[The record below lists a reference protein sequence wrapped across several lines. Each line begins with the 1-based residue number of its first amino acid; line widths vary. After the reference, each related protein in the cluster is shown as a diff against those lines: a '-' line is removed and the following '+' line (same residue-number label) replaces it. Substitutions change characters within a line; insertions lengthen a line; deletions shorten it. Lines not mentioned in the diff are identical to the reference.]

1 MWIENLY
8 CAAKSHWVSWW
19 KLSEYFS
26 SLLWWPAIEGTIILN
41 MTHGEE
47 TGPETHQDSAV
58 LTYLEGLLMHRVAG
72 AQSATATQQ
81 SEAEKG
87 NEEQRNNGTPELP
100 LPKHSTRHEQDKTT
114 PQGGSTHHVKKA
126 RLLRSEV
133 WTEHE
138 SQVRQMSMSSP
149 EINGRKQ
156 EQCGGLNGSVQCK
169 GESTLLASLLQ
180 NFSTRLQNVALSQQ
194 IEQNLTPQKAPCSDS
209 KPNKDDKIPEHGHG
223 SDGSG
228 LCLAGNSTVQNKTGS
243 QMYHHRQPR
252 QERLSKSPGVL
263 QHSARSSSS
272 ESLHCTE
279 RLKAV
284 ASLVNI
290 RSSPAPSPK
299 PSVACSQLALL
310 LSSEAH
316 LQQYSREHALKA
328 QLAGRTASDRL
339 AAIATQQT
347 QEKKQPTLSQT
358 NQDGLSSIQ
367 AKNGMPSQMP
377 TSSIGI
383 QSLRTG
389 QSKSLSSVRR
399 AHPFRERRP
408 FERHSRPSQNCSS
421 LLLQLL
427 NSHNT
432 PQRLISQDHLKE
444 DINIFSS
451 RGSPMFSDSE
461 HSNSNS
467 LPKDSSDAESTRS
480 SCSPIDLSL
489 KSKVNA
495 STPLSSSPSPAPDKV
510 CPQSLKTRW
519 TSESPSSKFSTE
531 PKELHTCSEI
541 KPHHKVTLLELLLD
555 QKHIE
560 KTNKVPDNPDL
571 QLKIVPTAS
580 SASTSN
586 HTLFYPGQCKDT
598 REPNPNCRIN
608 TRSPKSLPTFSQGRD
623 CNIRASPY
631 SVYNSSHTQS
641 VPLDLCKNKPLA
653 SSSSVKEGAF
663 SASKLLQNLAQ
674 CGKQNAA
681 SPPTQKPPL
690 PPVKRQT
697 EEFKTSKSSTLLEKL
712 AVPVQKNNTPHVKSV
727 NSLVAESTQHNS
739 EIEHLLERR
748 TVLQLL
754 LGNKSQRERVG
765 NKRKGEYANQGH
777 HSKSHVTSNR
787 PSTDLHLAVKTEPED
802 DEMCNDK
809 KVSNHWQNKLAE
821 SQRQSPHALN
831 QGSIKQ
837 EPLSPVAVSRDGLLC
852 HLLHQKP
859 RNLKPNFLEHSNQG
873 CIKEEPMEHHQGPTI
888 PKKRKFSVEP
898 EDHVNATQQRTC
910 NRSGSQK
917 DDSDCS
923 TSGVPESRES
933 NDPSSPSQADS
944 PPAKSPPCQ
953 SPRNEN
959 GGFNVLKQLL
969 LSDNCLKELSQSRG
983 QFSSLERPVQNGT
996 TVKEPRNN
1004 GELRRFPQTLN
1015 QGKPHSATTEINRAK
1030 SVSDVQQDSSRSR
1043 PEIIS
1048 QRDLKASSGFVNGD
1062 KTQDCH
1068 PDSPRLTKANPILY
1082 YMLQRSNA
1090 HLVRDTVELEAA
1102 KSGPCRVQTKQK
1114 DKSET
1119 SDLTVHSQQS
1129 PHHHNGTHS
1138 CDSPRINGLLK
1149 KS

>member
-1 MWIENLY
+1 M
-8 CAAKSHWVSWW
+8 KSHWISWW
-19 KLSEYFS
+19 KLTGHFS
-26 SLLWWPAIEGTIILN
+26 SLLWWPAIEETILLN

-47 TGPETHQDSAV
+47 SGPETHQDSAV
-58 LTYLEGLLMHRVAG
+58 LTYLEGLLMHQVAG

-81 SEAEKG
+81 SEAENG
-87 NEEQRNNGTPELP
+87 NEGQRNKETPELA
-100 LPKHSTRHEQDKTT
+100 LPKQSTQQEQDKTT

-138 SQVRQMSMSSP
+138 SQVRQTSMPSP
-149 EINGRKQ
+149 ELNGRKQ
-156 EQCGGLNGSVQCK
+156 EHCGGLNGSLQCK

-194 IEQNLTPQKAPCSDS
+194 IVQNPTQQKAYSS
-209 KPNKDDKIPEHGHG
+209 GSNPNKEDKLPEHGHG
-223 SDGSG
+223 SDPR
-228 LCLAGNSTVQNKTGS
+228 LAGKSTVQSNS
-243 QMYHHRQPR
+243 SNQLYNHRQPS
-252 QERLSKSPGVL
+252 QERASKSPGAL

-328 QLAGRTASDRL
+328 QLAGRSASERL
-339 AAIATQQT
+339 AAIATHQS
-347 QEKKQPTLSQT
+347 QEKKQPTTSQ
-358 NQDGLSSIQ
+358 SSHDRHSSLQ
-367 AKNGMPSQMP
+367 TKNGMTSQMP
-377 TSSIGI
+377 TSSSRQS

-389 QSKSLSSVRR
+389 QSRSLGSVRR
-399 AHPFRERRP
+399 THPFRERRP
-408 FERHSRPSQNCSS
+408 FERHGRPSQNCSS

-432 PQRLISQDHLKE
+432 SQRHISQEHLKE
-444 DINIFSS
+444 EVNTISN
-451 RGSPMFSDSE
+451 RVSPMFSDSE

-489 KSKVNA
+489 KNKVNIT
-495 STPLSSSPSPAPDKV
+495 TPLSSSSSPAPDKV
-510 CPQSLKTRW
+510 TESMKTRW
-519 TSESPSSKFSTE
+519 TSESLTSKFPTE

-555 QKHIE
+555 QKHME
-560 KTNKVPDNPDL
+560 KKNKVQDNPDL
-571 QLKIVPTAS
+571 QPKIVPKVS

-586 HTLFYPGQCKDT
+586 HTLFFSGQCKDT
-598 REPNPNCRIN
+598 REPSPNCRIN
-608 TRSPKSLPTFSQGRD
+608 TRSPKLQPTFSQGRD
-623 CNIRASPY
+623 CNVRASPY
-631 SVYNSSHTQS
+631 NVYNSPHTQS

-653 SSSSVKEGAF
+653 SGPSVKEGAF

-681 SPPTQKPPL
+681 SSPTHKAPL

-697 EEFKTSKSSTLLEKL
+697 EEFRTSKSSTLLEKL
-712 AVPVQKNNTPHVKSV
+712 AVPVQKNNTPHLKSV

-739 EIEHLLERR
+739 EIENLLERR

-754 LGNKSQRERVG
+754 LGNKSQKEKNG
-765 NKRKGEYANQGH
+765 NKWKGETGKQEN
-777 HSKSHVTSNR
+777 HSKSLNALNK
-787 PSTDLHLAVKTEPED
+787 PSVHLAVKTEPVE
-802 DEMCNDK
+802 DEMCKDK
-809 KVSNHWQNKLAE
+809 KIANQWQNKLAE
-821 SQRQSPHALN
+821 SQRPHTPN
-831 QGSIKQ
+831 QGNIKQ
-837 EPLSPVAVSRDGLLC
+837 EPLSPVAVPRDGLLC
-852 HLLHQKP
+852 HLFHHKSKNIQA
-859 RNLKPNFLEHSNQG
+859 NFLEPSNQG
-873 CIKEEPMEHHQGPTI
+873 CIKEEPVEHHQGPTI

-898 EDHVNATQQRTC
+898 EDHAKAAKQRMC
-910 NRSGSQK
+910 QNSGSHK
-917 DDSDCS
+917 DEIDCS
-923 TSGVPESRES
+923 TSGIPEYQES
-933 NDPSSPSQADS
+933 NDPSSPPHADS
-944 PPAKSPPCQ
+944 PPAKFPPCE

-983 QFSSLERPVQNGT
+983 PFSRLERPVQNGST
-996 TVKEPRNN
+996 IKEPCNN
-1004 GELRRFPQTLN
+1004 GELQSFHQTLN
-1015 QGKPHSATTEINRAK
+1015 QGKPPSAGINK
-1030 SVSDVQQDSSRSR
+1030 VGSLCDVPQNSSDLKRDLV
-1043 PEIIS
+1043 S
-1048 QRDLKASSGFVNGD
+1048 QRDLKASTGFVNGD
-1062 KTQDCH
+1062 KTQDCRL
-1068 PDSPRLTKANPILY
+1068 DSPRLTKANPILY

-1090 HLVRDTVELEAA
+1090 HFVRERMELEA
-1102 KSGPCRVQTKQK
+1102 KSGPCREQTKEK
-1114 DKSET
+1114 DESEPF
-1119 SDLTVHSQQS
+1119 DLKIHLQQN

-1138 CDSPRINGLLK
+1138 CDSPRINGSLK

>member
-1 MWIENLY
+1 
-8 CAAKSHWVSWW
+8 
-19 KLSEYFS
+19 
-26 SLLWWPAIEGTIILN
+26 

-87 NEEQRNNGTPELP
+87 NEEHKNQETPGLT
-100 LPKHSTRHEQDKTT
+100 LPKHSAQQEQDKTT

-138 SQVRQMSMSSP
+138 SQVRQMSMPSP
-149 EINGRKQ
+149 ELNGRKQ
-156 EQCGGLNGSVQCK
+156 EHCGGLNGSLQCK

-194 IEQNLTPQKAPCSDS
+194 IVQNLTPQKASS
-209 KPNKDDKIPEHGHG
+209 SGSNPNKEDKILERGHG
-223 SDGSG
+223 TDGSG
-228 LCLAGNSTVQNKTGS
+228 LRLAGNSTVQNNTSS
-243 QMYHHRQPR
+243 QMYHHRQPS
-252 QERLSKSPGVL
+252 QERLAKSPGAL
-263 QHSARSSSS
+263 QRSARSSSS

-328 QLAGRTASDRL
+328 QLAGRSASERL

-347 QEKKQPTLSQT
+347 QEKKQS
-358 NQDGLSSIQ
+358 NHDGLSSLQ
-367 AKNGMPSQMP
+367 TKNGIHSQMP
-377 TSSIGI
+377 TSSSS

-389 QSKSLSSVRR
+389 QSRPVGSVRR
-399 AHPFRERRP
+399 THPFRERRP
-408 FERHSRPSQNCSS
+408 FERHGRPSQNCSS

-432 PQRLISQDHLKE
+432 PQRVISQDHLKE
-444 DINIFSS
+444 EVNIFSS

-489 KSKVNA
+489 KNKVNI
-495 STPLSSSPSPAPDKV
+495 STPLSSSSSPALDKV
-510 CPQSLKTRW
+510 TESLKTRW
-519 TSESPSSKFSTE
+519 TSESPTSKFPTD

-560 KTNKVPDNPDL
+560 KTNKAPDNPDL
-571 QLKIVPTAS
+571 QPKILPKVS
-580 SASTSN
+580 SPSTSN
-586 HTLFYPGQCKDT
+586 HTLFYPGQSKDT
-598 REPNPNCRIN
+598 REPSPKCRVN
-608 TRSPKSLPTFSQGRD
+608 TRSPKLLPTFSKGRD

-631 SVYNSSHTQS
+631 NVYNSPHTQS

-653 SSSSVKEGAF
+653 SGPSVKEGAF
-663 SASKLLQNLAQ
+663 SASKLLHNLAQ

-681 SPPTQKPPL
+681 SSPTPKASL

-697 EEFKTSKSSTLLEKL
+697 EEFRTSKSSTLLEKL
-712 AVPVQKNNTPHVKSV
+712 AVPVQKNNTPHAKSV
-727 NSLVAESTQHNS
+727 NSLVAESAQHNS
-739 EIEHLLERR
+739 EIENLLERR

-754 LGNKSQRERVG
+754 LGNKSQKERVG
-765 NKRKGEYANQGH
+765 NKRKGESGKQEN
-777 HSKSHVTSNR
+777 HSKSHNTLNR
-787 PSTDLHLAVKTEPED
+787 SSTDLAVKTEPVA
-802 DEMCNDK
+802 DEMCNDE
-809 KVSNHWQNKLAE
+809 KVSNQWQNKLAE
-821 SQRQSPHALN
+821 SHRQSPHTLN

-837 EPLSPVAVSRDGLLC
+837 EPLSPVAVPRDGLLS

-873 CIKEEPMEHHQGPTI
+873 CIKEEPVEHHQGPTI

-898 EDHVNATQQRTC
+898 QDHVKATQQRMC
-910 NRSGSQK
+910 NTSGSQK
-917 DDSDCS
+917 NDSDCS
-923 TSGVPESRES
+923 TSGIRES
-933 NDPSSPSQADS
+933 QESSDPSSPPQADS
-944 PPAKSPPCQ
+944 PPAKFPPCE
-953 SPRNEN
+953 SPRNAN

-983 QFSSLERPVQNGT
+983 TCSSLERPVQNGSAI
-996 TVKEPRNN
+996 KEPRNN
-1004 GELRRFPQTLN
+1004 GELKSFHQTLN
-1015 QGKPHSATTEINRAK
+1015 QGKPPSATAGKNRVE
-1030 SVSDVQQDSSRSR
+1030 SLSDVQQDSSRSKR
-1043 PEIIS
+1043 DIVS
-1048 QRDLKASSGFVNGD
+1048 QRDLKASTGFVNGD
-1062 KTQDCH
+1062 KPQDCH
-1068 PDSPRLTKANPILY
+1068 LDSPRLTKANPILY

-1090 HLVRDTVELEAA
+1090 HLVRDRVELEA
-1102 KSGPCRVQTKQK
+1102 KSGPCRVQTKEK
-1114 DKSET
+1114 DESEAF
-1119 SDLTVHSQQS
+1119 DLKVHLQQN

-1138 CDSPRINGLLK
+1138 CDSPRINGSLK

>member
-1 MWIENLY
+1 
-8 CAAKSHWVSWW
+8 
-19 KLSEYFS
+19 
-26 SLLWWPAIEGTIILN
+26 

-81 SEAEKG
+81 SEADKG
-87 NEEQRNNGTPELP
+87 NEEQRNKETPELT
-100 LPKHSTRHEQDKTT
+100 LPKHSTQQKQDKTT

-138 SQVRQMSMSSP
+138 SQVRQMSMPSP
-149 EINGRKQ
+149 ELNGRKQ
-156 EQCGGLNGSVQCK
+156 EHCGGLNGSLQCK

-194 IEQNLTPQKAPCSDS
+194 IVQNLTPQQAPSS
-209 KPNKDDKIPEHGHG
+209 GSNPNKEDKIPEHGHG
-223 SDGSG
+223 SDGTG
-228 LCLAGNSTVQNKTGS
+228 LRLAGNSTVQNNTS
-243 QMYHHRQPR
+243 CQMYHHRQPS
-252 QERLSKSPGVL
+252 QERGSKSPGAL

-316 LQQYSREHALKA
+316 LQQYSREHALKT
-328 QLAGRTASDRL
+328 QMAGRSASERL
-339 AAIATQQT
+339 AAIATQQS
-347 QEKKQPTLSQT
+347 QEKKQPKISQS
-358 NQDGLSSIQ
+358 NHDGLSSLQ
-367 AKNGMPSQMP
+367 TKNEIPSQMP
-377 TSSIGI
+377 TSSSR
-383 QSLRTG
+383 QSQSARTG
-389 QSKSLSSVRR
+389 QSRSVASVRR
-399 AHPFRERRP
+399 THPFRERRP
-408 FERHSRPSQNCSS
+408 FERHGRPSQNCSS

-427 NSHNT
+427 NSHNP
-432 PQRLISQDHLKE
+432 PQRLISQDYLR
-444 DINIFSS
+444 DPS

-489 KSKVNA
+489 KNKVNF
-495 STPLSSSPSPAPDKV
+495 STPLSSSSSPAPDKV
-510 CPQSLKTRW
+510 TESLKTRW
-519 TSESPSSKFSTE
+519 TSESPTSKFPTE

-560 KTNKVPDNPDL
+560 KKNKVADNPES
-571 QLKIVPTAS
+571 QPKIEPKVS

-586 HTLFYPGQCKDT
+586 HTLFYPGQCKDR
-598 REPNPNCRIN
+598 REPSPNCRIN
-608 TRSPKSLPTFSQGRD
+608 SRSPKLLPTFSQGRD

-631 SVYNSSHTQS
+631 NVYNSPHTQS

-653 SSSSVKEGAF
+653 SSPSVKEGAF

-681 SPPTQKPPL
+681 SSPTQKAPL
-690 PPVKRQT
+690 PPVKRQA
-697 EEFKTSKSSTLLEKL
+697 EEFRTSKSSTLFEKL
-712 AVPVQKNNTPHVKSV
+712 AVPVQKNNTPHVKTV

-739 EIEHLLERR
+739 EIENLLERR

-754 LGNKSQRERVG
+754 LGNKSQKERAG
-765 NKRKGEYANQGH
+765 NKRKGESGKPENN
-777 HSKSHVTSNR
+777 SKSHSALSK
-787 PSTDLHLAVKTEPED
+787 PSTDLAVKTEPVED
-802 DEMCNDK
+802 ETCKDE
-809 KVSNHWQNKLAE
+809 KVSNQWQNKLAE
-821 SQRQSPHALN
+821 SHRQSPHTHN
-831 QGSIKQ
+831 QGIIKQ
-837 EPLSPVAVSRDGLLC
+837 EPLSPVTVPRDGLLC

-859 RNLKPNFLEHSNQG
+859 RNLKPDFLEHSNQA
-873 CIKEEPMEHHQGPTI
+873 CIKEEPVEHHQGPTI
-888 PKKRKFSVEP
+888 PKKRKFSVAP
-898 EDHVNATQQRTC
+898 EDHAKATQQRMRK
-910 NRSGSQK
+910 NSVSQK

-923 TSGVPESRES
+923 TYGIQDSQES
-933 NDPSSPSQADS
+933 NDPSSPPQADS
-944 PPAKSPPCQ
+944 PPAKFPPCE

-983 QFSSLERPVQNGT
+983 PFSSLERPVQNGST
-996 TVKEPRNN
+996 IKEACNN
-1004 GELRRFPQTLN
+1004 GELQSFHQTLN
-1015 QGKPHSATTEINRAK
+1015 QGKSPSATPGVKRVE
-1030 SVSDVQQDSSRSR
+1030 SLSDVQRDSPKSKRDVVA
-1043 PEIIS
+1043 
-1048 QRDLKASSGFVNGD
+1048 QRDSKASTGFVNGD
-1062 KTQDCH
+1062 KT
-1068 PDSPRLTKANPILY
+1068 PDYHLGSPRLTKANPILY

-1090 HLVRDTVELEAA
+1090 HLVRDRVELEA
-1102 KSGPCRVQTKQK
+1102 KSGPCRVQTKEK
-1114 DKSET
+1114 DESEAF
-1119 SDLTVHSQQS
+1119 DLKVHLQQN

-1138 CDSPRINGLLK
+1138 CDSPRINGSLK

>member
-1 MWIENLY
+1 
-8 CAAKSHWVSWW
+8 
-19 KLSEYFS
+19 
-26 SLLWWPAIEGTIILN
+26 

-47 TGPETHQDSAV
+47 TGPEKHQDSAV

-72 AQSATATQQ
+72 AQSATATQE

-87 NEEQRNNGTPELP
+87 NEEQRNNGTPVLA
-100 LPKHSTRHEQDKTT
+100 LPKHSTQQEQDKTT

-138 SQVRQMSMSSP
+138 SQVRQMSVPSP
-149 EINGRKQ
+149 ELNGRKQ
-156 EQCGGLNGSVQCK
+156 EHCGGLNGSLQCK

-180 NFSTRLQNVALSQQ
+180 NFSTRLQTVALSQQ
-194 IEQNLTPQKAPCSDS
+194 IEQNLTSEKAASSDS
-209 KPNKDDKIPEHGHG
+209 KLNEEDMIPEHSHG

-228 LCLAGNSTVQNKTGS
+228 LRLAGNSTVPNNTSS
-243 QMYHHRQPR
+243 QMYHHRQPS
-252 QERLSKSPGVL
+252 QKSLSKAPGAL
-263 QHSARSSSS
+263 QNSARSSSS

-328 QLAGRTASDRL
+328 QLAGRSASERL
-339 AAIATQQT
+339 AAIATQQSR
-347 QEKKQPTLSQT
+347 EKKEPTLSKS
-358 NQDGLSSIQ
+358 NHERLSSLQ
-367 AKNGMPSQMP
+367 TKNGIPSQMP
-377 TSSIGI
+377 TSSNR
-383 QSLRTG
+383 QSQILRTG
-389 QSKSLSSVRR
+389 QSRSVGSVRR
-399 AHPFRERRP
+399 THPFRERRP
-408 FERHSRPSQNCSS
+408 FERQGRPSQNCSS

-467 LPKDSSDAESTRS
+467 LQKDSSDAESTRS

-489 KSKVNA
+489 KNKVNI
-495 STPLSSSPSPAPDKV
+495 STPLSSSCSPAPDKV
-510 CPQSLKTRW
+510 AESPKTRW
-519 TSESPSSKFSTE
+519 TSESPTSKFHTE

-555 QKHIE
+555 QKHTE
-560 KTNKVPDNPDL
+560 KTNNAPDNPDL
-571 QLKIVPTAS
+571 QPKIVPKVS
-580 SASTSN
+580 GASTSN

-598 REPNPNCRIN
+598 REPSPNCRIN
-608 TRSPKSLPTFSQGRD
+608 TRSPKLLPTFSQSRD
-623 CNIRASPY
+623 CNIHASTY
-631 SVYNSSHTQS
+631 NVYNSPHTQS

-653 SSSSVKEGAF
+653 SGPSVKEGAF

-681 SPPTQKPPL
+681 SSPTQKAPL

-697 EEFKTSKSSTLLEKL
+697 EEFRTSKSSTLLEKL
-712 AVPVQKNNTPHVKSV
+712 AVPVQKNNTTHVKSV
-727 NSLVAESTQHNS
+727 NSLVAEPTQHNS
-739 EIEHLLERR
+739 EIENLLERR

-754 LGNKSQRERVG
+754 LGNKSQKERVG
-765 NKRKGEYANQGH
+765 NKRKGESGKQEN
-777 HSKSHVTSNR
+777 HSKSHNTLNR
-787 PSTDLHLAVKTEPED
+787 PSTEPHLAVKTEPVED
-802 DEMCNDK
+802 ETCNDE
-809 KVSNHWQNKLAE
+809 KVLDHWQNKLAE
-821 SQRQSPHALN
+821 PHRQSPHTLI

-837 EPLSPVAVSRDGLLC
+837 EPLSPVAVPRDGLLC

-859 RNLKPNFLEHSNQG
+859 KTLKPIFLKHSNQG
-873 CIKEEPMEHHQGPTI
+873 CIKEEPVEHYQGPTI

-898 EDHVNATQQRTC
+898 EDHVKVTQQRRC

-917 DDSDCS
+917 DCA
-923 TSGVPESRES
+923 TSGILGSQES
-933 NDPSSPSQADS
+933 NDPSSLPQADS
-944 PPAKSPPCQ
+944 PPAKLPPCE
-953 SPRNEN
+953 SPHNEN

-983 QFSSLERPVQNGT
+983 QFSSLVPVQNGST
-996 TVKEPRNN
+996 IKEPRNSS
-1004 GELRRFPQTLN
+1004 ELQSFHQTLN
-1015 QGKPHSATTEINRAK
+1015 QGKPPAATAGINRAV
-1030 SVSDVQQDSSRSR
+1030 SLSDVQQDLSRSR
-1043 PEIIS
+1043 HEIVS
-1048 QRDLKASSGFVNGD
+1048 QRDLKASTGFVNGD
-1062 KTQDCH
+1062 KAPDCH
-1068 PDSPRLTKANPILY
+1068 LDSPRLTKANPILY

-1090 HLVRDTVELEAA
+1090 HLVRDKAEPEA
-1102 KSGPCRVQTKQK
+1102 KSGPCRVQTKEK
-1114 DKSET
+1114 DESEAF
-1119 SDLTVHSQQS
+1119 DLKVHLQQN
-1129 PHHHNGTHS
+1129 PHHHNGTQS
-1138 CDSPRINGLLK
+1138 CDSTRINGSLK

>member
-1 MWIENLY
+1 
-8 CAAKSHWVSWW
+8 
-19 KLSEYFS
+19 
-26 SLLWWPAIEGTIILN
+26 

-87 NEEQRNNGTPELP
+87 NEEQKNKETPGLT
-100 LPKHSTRHEQDKTT
+100 LPKHNAQQEQDKTT

-138 SQVRQMSMSSP
+138 SQVRQMSMPSP
-149 EINGRKQ
+149 ELNGRKQ
-156 EQCGGLNGSVQCK
+156 EHCGGLNGSLQCK

-194 IEQNLTPQKAPCSDS
+194 IVQNLTPQKASS
-209 KPNKDDKIPEHGHG
+209 SGSNPNKEDKILEHGHG
-223 SDGSG
+223 SDESG
-228 LCLAGNSTVQNKTGS
+228 LRLAGNGTVQNNTSS
-243 QMYHHRQPR
+243 QMYHHRQPS
-252 QERLSKSPGVL
+252 QERLSKSPGAL
-263 QHSARSSSS
+263 QRSARSSSS

-328 QLAGRTASDRL
+328 QLAGRSASERL

-347 QEKKQPTLSQT
+347 QEKKQPTISQS
-358 NQDGLSSIQ
+358 NHDGLSSLQ
-367 AKNGMPSQMP
+367 TKNGIHSQMP
-377 TSSIGI
+377 TSSSRQS

-389 QSKSLSSVRR
+389 QSRPVGSVRR
-399 AHPFRERRP
+399 THPFRERRP
-408 FERHSRPSQNCSS
+408 FERHGRPSQNCSS

-432 PQRLISQDHLKE
+432 PQRVISQEHLKE
-444 DINIFSS
+444 DVNIFSS

-489 KSKVNA
+489 KNKVNI
-495 STPLSSSPSPAPDKV
+495 STPLSSSSSPALDKV
-510 CPQSLKTRW
+510 TESLKTRW
-519 TSESPSSKFSTE
+519 TSESPTLKFPTE

-560 KTNKVPDNPDL
+560 KTNKAPDNPDV
-571 QLKIVPTAS
+571 QPKIIPKVT

-598 REPNPNCRIN
+598 REPSPKCRMN
-608 TRSPKSLPTFSQGRD
+608 TRSPKLLPTFAQGRD

-631 SVYNSSHTQS
+631 NVYNSPHTQS

-653 SSSSVKEGAF
+653 SGPSVKEGAF

-681 SPPTQKPPL
+681 SSPTPKASL

-697 EEFKTSKSSTLLEKL
+697 EEFRTSKSSTLLEKL
-712 AVPVQKNNTPHVKSV
+712 AVPVQKNNTPHAKSV
-727 NSLVAESTQHNS
+727 NSLVAESAQHNS
-739 EIEHLLERR
+739 EIENLLERR

-754 LGNKSQRERVG
+754 LGNKSQKERVG
-765 NKRKGEYANQGH
+765 NKRKGESGKQEN
-777 HSKSHVTSNR
+777 HSKSHNTLNR
-787 PSTDLHLAVKTEPED
+787 SSTDLAVKTEPVA
-802 DEMCNDK
+802 DEMCNDE
-809 KVSNHWQNKLAE
+809 KVSHQWQNKLAE
-821 SQRQSPHALN
+821 SHRQSPHTLN

-837 EPLSPVAVSRDGLLC
+837 EPLSPVAVPRDGLLS

-873 CIKEEPMEHHQGPTI
+873 YIKEEPVEHHQGPTI

-898 EDHVNATQQRTC
+898 QDHVKVTQQRMC
-910 NRSGSQK
+910 NSSGSQK
-917 DDSDCS
+917 NDSDCS
-923 TSGVPESRES
+923 TSGIPESQES
-933 NDPSSPSQADS
+933 SDPSSPPQADS
-944 PPAKSPPCQ
+944 PPAKFPPCE

-983 QFSSLERPVQNGT
+983 TCSSLERPVQNGSAI
-996 TVKEPRNN
+996 KEPRNN
-1004 GELRRFPQTLN
+1004 GELKSFHQTLN
-1015 QGKPHSATTEINRAK
+1015 KGKPPSATAGKNRVESPA
-1030 SVSDVQQDSSRSR
+1030 VQQDSSRSKR
-1043 PEIIS
+1043 DIAS
-1048 QRDLKASSGFVNGD
+1048 QKDLKVSTGFVNGD

-1068 PDSPRLTKANPILY
+1068 LDSPRLTKANPILY

-1090 HLVRDTVELEAA
+1090 HLVRDRVELEA
-1102 KSGPCRVQTKQK
+1102 KSGPCRVQTKEK
-1114 DKSET
+1114 DESEAF
-1119 SDLTVHSQQS
+1119 DLKVHLQQN

-1138 CDSPRINGLLK
+1138 CDSPRINGSFK

>member
-1 MWIENLY
+1 
-8 CAAKSHWVSWW
+8 
-19 KLSEYFS
+19 
-26 SLLWWPAIEGTIILN
+26 

-87 NEEQRNNGTPELP
+87 NEEQRNKETPGLT
-100 LPKHSTRHEQDKTT
+100 LPKHSVQQEQDKTT

-133 WTEHE
+133 WTENE
-138 SQVRQMSMSSP
+138 SQVRQMSVPSP
-149 EINGRKQ
+149 ELNGRKQ
-156 EQCGGLNGSVQCK
+156 EHCGGLNGSLQCK

-194 IEQNLTPQKAPCSDS
+194 IVQNLTPQKASSSGSNPI
-209 KPNKDDKIPEHGHG
+209 KEDKTTEHGHG

-228 LCLAGNSTVQNKTGS
+228 LRLAGNSTMQDNTSS
-243 QMYHHRQPR
+243 QIYHHHRQPS
-252 QERLSKSPGVL
+252 QERLSKSPGAL
-263 QHSARSSSS
+263 QRSAQSSSP

-328 QLAGRTASDRL
+328 QLAGRSASERL

-347 QEKKQPTLSQT
+347 QEKKQPTISQT
-358 NQDGLSSIQ
+358 NHDGHGSLQS
-367 AKNGMPSQMP
+367 KNGIPSQMP
-377 TSSIGI
+377 TSSSRQN
-383 QSLRTG
+383 QSLNTG
-389 QSKSLSSVRR
+389 QNRSVGSVRKT
-399 AHPFRERRP
+399 HPFRERRP
-408 FERHSRPSQNCSS
+408 FERHGRPSQTCSS

-432 PQRLISQDHLKE
+432 PQRLISQDHLK
-444 DINIFSS
+444 DDANIFLN

-467 LPKDSSDAESTRS
+467 IPKDSSDGESIRS

-489 KSKVNA
+489 KNKANI
-495 STPLSSSPSPAPDKV
+495 STPLSSSSSPALDKV
-510 CPQSLKTRW
+510 TECLKSRW
-519 TSESPSSKFSTE
+519 TSESPTSKLLTE

-560 KTNKVPDNPDL
+560 KTNKAPDNPDL
-571 QLKIVPTAS
+571 QPKLLPKVS

-598 REPNPNCRIN
+598 REPSPNCRMN
-608 TRSPKSLPTFSQGRD
+608 ARSPKLLPTFSQGRD

-631 SVYNSSHTQS
+631 NVHNSPHTQS
-641 VPLDLCKNKPLA
+641 VPLDLCKNKPL
-653 SSSSVKEGAF
+653 SSVKEGAF

-681 SPPTQKPPL
+681 SSPTPKAL
-690 PPVKRQT
+690 MPPVKRQT
-697 EEFKTSKSSTLLEKL
+697 EEFRTSKSSTLLEKL
-712 AVPVQKNNTPHVKSV
+712 AVPVQKNNPPHVKSV
-727 NSLVAESTQHNS
+727 NSLVAEAPQHNS
-739 EIEHLLERR
+739 EIENLLERR

-754 LGNKSQRERVG
+754 LGNKSQKERVG
-765 NKRKGEYANQGH
+765 TKRKGDSGKQAN
-777 HSKSHVTSNR
+777 HSKSHNALNR
-787 PSTDLHLAVKTEPED
+787 PSTDLAVKIEPGED
-802 DEMCNDK
+802 EKCNDE
-809 KVSNHWQNKLAE
+809 KVAIQWQKKLAE
-821 SQRQSPHALN
+821 SHRQSPHTLN
-831 QGSIKQ
+831 QGSIKE
-837 EPLSPVAVSRDGLLC
+837 EPLSPVAVPRDGLLC

-873 CIKEEPMEHHQGPTI
+873 CIKEEPVEHHQGPTI

-898 EDHVNATQQRTC
+898 PEDHVKPTQQRTY
-910 NRSGSQK
+910 NRSESQK

-923 TSGVPESRES
+923 TSGIQESQDSS
-933 NDPSSPSQADS
+933 NPSSPPQADS
-944 PPAKSPPCQ
+944 PPAKFPPCE
-953 SPRNEN
+953 SPRNQN

-983 QFSSLERPVQNGT
+983 TFSSLERPVQNGST
-996 TVKEPRNN
+996 IKEPCNN
-1004 GELRRFPQTLN
+1004 GQLQSFGQTLN
-1015 QGKPHSATTEINRAK
+1015 QGKAPSARAGI
-1030 SVSDVQQDSSRSR
+1030 SREEFFSDVQQDSSRPKR
-1043 PEIIS
+1043 HDIES
-1048 QRDLKASSGFVNGD
+1048 QRDLKASTGFVNGD

-1068 PDSPRLTKANPILY
+1068 LDSPRLTKANPILY

-1090 HLVRDTVELEAA
+1090 HLVRDRMELEA
-1102 KSGPCRVQTKQK
+1102 KSGPCRVQTKEK
-1114 DKSET
+1114 DDSEAF
-1119 SDLTVHSQQS
+1119 DLKVHLQQN
-1129 PHHHNGTHS
+1129 PHHNGTHS
-1138 CDSPRINGLLK
+1138 SDSPRINGSLK

>member
-1 MWIENLY
+1 
-8 CAAKSHWVSWW
+8 
-19 KLSEYFS
+19 
-26 SLLWWPAIEGTIILN
+26 

-87 NEEQRNNGTPELP
+87 NEEQRNKETPGLL
-100 LPKHSTRHEQDKTT
+100 LPKHSSQQEQDKTT

-138 SQVRQMSMSSP
+138 NQVRQMSMPSP
-149 EINGRKQ
+149 ELNGKKQ
-156 EQCGGLNGSVQCK
+156 EHCGGLNGSLQCK

-194 IEQNLTPQKAPCSDS
+194 IEQNLAPQKASSSSS
-209 KPNKDDKIPEHGHG
+209 KPNKEDNIPEHGSG

-228 LCLAGNSTVQNKTGS
+228 LCLAGNSTMQNNTSS
-243 QMYHHRQPR
+243 QIYHHRQPSK
-252 QERLSKSPGVL
+252 ERLSKSPGAL
-263 QHSARSSSS
+263 QRSALSSSS

-328 QLAGRTASDRL
+328 QLAGRSASERL
-339 AAIATQQT
+339 AIIATQQT
-347 QEKKQPTLSQT
+347 QEKNQPTISQT
-358 NQDGLSSIQ
+358 NHDGLTSLHT
-367 AKNGMPSQMP
+367 KNGIPSQMP
-377 TSSIGI
+377 TSSSRQS
-383 QSLRTG
+383 QSLHTG
-389 QSKSLSSVRR
+389 QSRSVGSVRR
-399 AHPFRERRP
+399 THPFRERRP
-408 FERHSRPSQNCSS
+408 FERHGRPSQNCSS

-432 PQRLISQDHLKE
+432 PQRLNSQDHPKE
-444 DINIFSS
+444 DTNIFSS
-451 RGSPMFSDSE
+451 QGSPMFSDSE
-461 HSNSNS
+461 HSNSIS

-489 KSKVNA
+489 KNKLNN
-495 STPLSSSPSPAPDKV
+495 STPFSSSSSPSLDKV
-510 CPQSLKTRW
+510 TESLKTRW
-519 TSESPSSKFSTE
+519 TSESPASKFLTE
-531 PKELHTCSEI
+531 PKELYTCSEI

-555 QKHIE
+555 QKHME
-560 KTNKVPDNPDL
+560 KTTKAPENPDL
-571 QLKIVPTAS
+571 QPKVQPKVS

-586 HTLFYPGQCKDT
+586 HALFYPGQCKDT
-598 REPNPNCRIN
+598 IEPSPNCRLN
-608 TRSPKSLPTFSQGRD
+608 TRSPKLLPTFSQGRD
-623 CNIRASPY
+623 CNVRASPY
-631 SVYNSSHTQS
+631 KVYSSPHTQS

-653 SSSSVKEGAF
+653 SSPSVKEAAF

-674 CGKQNAA
+674 CGKKSAA
-681 SPPTQKPPL
+681 SSPTPKAPL

-697 EEFKTSKSSTLLEKL
+697 EEFRTSKSSTLLEKL

-727 NSLVAESTQHNS
+727 NALVAESAQHNS
-739 EIEHLLERR
+739 EIENLLERR

-754 LGNKSQRERVG
+754 LGNKSQKERVG
-765 NKRKGEYANQGH
+765 NKRKGESGKQEN
-777 HSKSHVTSNR
+777 SKSHNTLDR
-787 PSTDLHLAVKTEPED
+787 PSTDLAVKTEPVEN
-802 DEMCNDK
+802 EMCNDE
-809 KVSNHWQNKLAE
+809 KVSNQWQNKLAE
-821 SQRQSPHALN
+821 SRRQSPHTLN

-837 EPLSPVAVSRDGLLC
+837 EPVSPIAVPGDGLLC

-873 CIKEEPMEHHQGPTI
+873 CIKEEPVEHHHGPTI
-888 PKKRKFSVEP
+888 PKKRKFSVDS
-898 EDHVNATQQRTC
+898 EDHIKVTQQRMC
-910 NRSGSQK
+910 HSSGNLK
-917 DDSDCS
+917 DDSNCS
-923 TSGVPESRES
+923 TSGIPESQGS
-933 NDPSSPSQADS
+933 SGPSSPPQADS
-944 PPAKSPPCQ
+944 PPAKFPPCE

-969 LSDNCLKELSQSRG
+969 LSDNCLKELSQSRAP
-983 QFSSLERPVQNGT
+983 FSSLERPVQNGSRI
-996 TVKEPRNN
+996 KEPRNN
-1004 GELRRFPQTLN
+1004 GDHQSFQQILN
-1015 QGKPHSATTEINRAK
+1015 QGKQTSSSVGTNRVE
-1030 SVSDVQQDSSRSR
+1030 SLTDVQQDSSRTKRDVLSR
-1043 PEIIS
+1043 
-1048 QRDLKASSGFVNGD
+1048 RDLKSSTGFVNGD

-1068 PDSPRLTKANPILY
+1068 LDSPRLTKANPILY

-1090 HLVRDTVELEAA
+1090 HLVRDRVELEA
-1102 KSGPCRVQTKQK
+1102 KSGPCRVQTKER
-1114 DKSET
+1114 DESEAF
-1119 SDLTVHSQQS
+1119 DLNVHLQQN
-1129 PHHHNGTHS
+1129 PHHNGTHS
-1138 CDSPRINGLLK
+1138 CDSPRINGSLK

>member
-1 MWIENLY
+1 
-8 CAAKSHWVSWW
+8 
-19 KLSEYFS
+19 
-26 SLLWWPAIEGTIILN
+26 

-58 LTYLEGLLMHRVAG
+58 LTYLEGLLMHRVAET
-72 AQSATATQQ
+72 QSARATQQ

-87 NEEQRNNGTPELP
+87 NEEQRNNETPGLP
-100 LPKHSTRHEQDKTT
+100 LPKHTSQQKQDKTT
-114 PQGGSTHHVKKA
+114 PQRGSTHHVKKA

-138 SQVRQMSMSSP
+138 SPVRKMSMPSP
-149 EINGRKQ
+149 ELNGRNQ
-156 EQCGGLNGSVQCK
+156 EHCGGLNGSLQCK
-169 GESTLLASLLQ
+169 ESTLLASLLQ

-194 IEQNLTPQKAPCSDS
+194 IVQNMTPQKASGS
-209 KPNKDDKIPEHGHG
+209 GSNPNKKDKVPEHGHG

-228 LCLAGNSTVQNKTGS
+228 LRLAGNSTILDNTSS
-243 QMYHHRQPR
+243 QIYHHRQPS
-252 QERLSKSPGVL
+252 QERLSRSPGTL
-263 QHSARSSSS
+263 QHCARSSSS
-272 ESLHCTE
+272 ESMHCTE

-328 QLAGRTASDRL
+328 QLAGRSASERL

-347 QEKKQPTLSQT
+347 QEKKQPAISQT
-358 NQDGLSSIQ
+358 NHDVITTLQT
-367 AKNGMPSQMP
+367 KNGIPSQMQT
-377 TSSIGI
+377 TSR
-383 QSLRTG
+383 LHTG
-389 QSKSLSSVRR
+389 QSRSVGSVRR
-399 AHPFRERRP
+399 THPFRERRP

-432 PQRLISQDHLKE
+432 PQRLISQDHPKE
-444 DINIFSS
+444 DSNIFSS
-451 RGSPMFSDSE
+451 RGSPMFSDSA

-489 KSKVNA
+489 KNKVNN
-495 STPLSSSPSPAPDKV
+495 STPLSSSPALDKV
-510 CPQSLKTRW
+510 TESLKTRW
-519 TSESPSSKFSTE
+519 TSESPTSKFPTE

-555 QKHIE
+555 QQHID
-560 KTNKVPDNPDL
+560 KADKAPDNPKL
-571 QLKIVPTAS
+571 QPKILPTFS

-586 HTLFYPGQCKDT
+586 RALLNQGQCKDT
-598 REPNPNCRIN
+598 REPSPSCRMN
-608 TRSPKSLPTFSQGRD
+608 TRSPKLLPTFSHGRD

-631 SVYNSSHTQS
+631 KVYSSPHTQS

-653 SSSSVKEGAF
+653 SGPSVKEAGF
-663 SASKLLQNLAQ
+663 SASKLLQNFAQ
-674 CGKQNAA
+674 CGKQNGA
-681 SPPTQKPPL
+681 SSPTLNTPL

-697 EEFKTSKSSTLLEKL
+697 EEFRTSKSSTLFEKL
-712 AVPVQKNNTPHVKSV
+712 AAPVLKNNTPHVKSV
-727 NSLVAESTQHNS
+727 NSPVAEHNS
-739 EIEHLLERR
+739 EIENLLERR

-754 LGNKSQRERVG
+754 LGNKSQKERVG
-765 NKRKGEYANQGH
+765 NKRKGESGKQEN
-777 HSKSHVTSNR
+777 HSMLTKTSM
-787 PSTDLHLAVKTEPED
+787 DLAVKSELVEH
-802 DEMCNDK
+802 EMCYDE
-809 KVSNHWQNKLAE
+809 KVSNQWQNQLAE
-821 SQRQSPHALN
+821 IHRQSPHTLN

-837 EPLSPVAVSRDGLLC
+837 EPLSPEAVPRDGLLC
-852 HLLHQKP
+852 HLLNQKP
-859 RNLKPNFLEHSNQG
+859 TNLKPNFLEHLNQR
-873 CIKEEPMEHHQGPTI
+873 CIKEEPVEHHQGPTI

-898 EDHVNATQQRTC
+898 DDQVNQRKMC
-910 NRSGSQK
+910 NSSGSQK

-923 TSGVPESRES
+923 TSGIPESQES
-933 NDPSSPSQADS
+933 SDPSSPPQADS
-944 PPAKSPPCQ
+944 PPAKVSLCE

-983 QFSSLERPVQNGT
+983 PFSSLARPVQNGSKI
-996 TVKEPRNN
+996 KEPRNN
-1004 GELRRFPQTLN
+1004 GEHKSFQQTLN
-1015 QGKPHSATTEINRAK
+1015 QGKPSSATSEANNVD
-1030 SVSDVQQDSSRSR
+1030 SLSDVQQDLSRSNR
-1043 PEIIS
+1043 GLVS
-1048 QRDLKASSGFVNGD
+1048 QRDWKASTGFVNGN
-1062 KTQDCH
+1062 KTQDCRL
-1068 PDSPRLTKANPILY
+1068 DSPRLTKANPILY

-1090 HLVRDTVELEAA
+1090 HLVRDTVELEA
-1102 KSGPCRVQTKQK
+1102 KSGPCGVQTKEK
-1114 DKSET
+1114 NDSEAF
-1119 SDLTVHSQQS
+1119 DLKVHLQQN
-1129 PHHHNGTHS
+1129 PHHNGTHS
-1138 CDSPRINGLLK
+1138 CDSPQINGSLK

>member
-1 MWIENLY
+1 
-8 CAAKSHWVSWW
+8 
-19 KLSEYFS
+19 
-26 SLLWWPAIEGTIILN
+26 
-41 MTHGEE
+41 
-47 TGPETHQDSAV
+47 
-58 LTYLEGLLMHRVAG
+58 MHRVAG

-87 NEEQRNNGTPELP
+87 NEEQRNKETPGLP
-100 LPKHSTRHEQDKTT
+100 LPKHSPQQEQDKTT

-138 SQVRQMSMSSP
+138 SQVRQMSMPSP
-149 EINGRKQ
+149 ELNGRKQ
-156 EQCGGLNGSVQCK
+156 EHCGGLNGSLQCK

-194 IEQNLTPQKAPCSDS
+194 IEQNLTPQKASS
-209 KPNKDDKIPEHGHG
+209 SSSNPNKEDKIPEHGSG
-223 SDGSG
+223 SEGSG
-228 LCLAGNSTVQNKTGS
+228 LCLSGNSTMQNNTSS
-243 QMYHHRQPR
+243 QMYHHRQPS
-252 QERLSKSPGVL
+252 QERLSKSPGAL
-263 QHSARSSSS
+263 QRSVRSSSS

-328 QLAGRTASDRL
+328 QLAGRSASERL

-347 QEKKQPTLSQT
+347 QEKKQPTISQT
-358 NQDGLSSIQ
+358 NHDGLASLQ
-367 AKNGMPSQMP
+367 TKNGLPSQMP
-377 TSSIGI
+377 TSSSRQS
-383 QSLRTG
+383 QSLCTG
-389 QSKSLSSVRR
+389 QSRSVGLVRR
-399 AHPFRERRP
+399 THPFRERRP
-408 FERHSRPSQNCSS
+408 FERHGRPSQNCSS

-444 DINIFSS
+444 DTNIFSS

-461 HSNSNS
+461 HSNSIS

-489 KSKVNA
+489 KNKVNN
-495 STPLSSSPSPAPDKV
+495 STPLSSSSSPALDKV
-510 CPQSLKTRW
+510 TESLKT
-519 TSESPSSKFSTE
+519 
-531 PKELHTCSEI
+531 
-541 KPHHKVTLLELLLD
+541 
-555 QKHIE
+555 
-560 KTNKVPDNPDL
+560 
-571 QLKIVPTAS
+571 
-580 SASTSN
+580 
-586 HTLFYPGQCKDT
+586 
-598 REPNPNCRIN
+598 
-608 TRSPKSLPTFSQGRD
+608 RD

-631 SVYNSSHTQS
+631 KVYNSPHTQS

-653 SSSSVKEGAF
+653 SGPSVKEAAF

-681 SPPTQKPPL
+681 SSPTPKAPL

-697 EEFKTSKSSTLLEKL
+697 EEFRTSKSSTLLEKL

-739 EIEHLLERR
+739 EIENLLERR

-754 LGNKSQRERVG
+754 LGNKSQKERVG
-765 NKRKGEYANQGH
+765 NKRKGESGKQEN
-777 HSKSHVTSNR
+777 SKSHNTLDR
-787 PSTDLHLAVKTEPED
+787 PLTDLAVKTEPVE
-802 DEMCNDK
+802 DEMCNDE
-809 KVSNHWQNKLAE
+809 KVSNQWQNKLAE
-821 SQRQSPHALN
+821 SRRQSPHTLN
-831 QGSIKQ
+831 QGIIKQ
-837 EPLSPVAVSRDGLLC
+837 EPLSPVAVPRDGLLC

-888 PKKRKFSVEP
+888 PKKRKFSVHP
-898 EDHVNATQQRTC
+898 EDHVKVTQQRMC
-910 NRSGSQK
+910 NSSGSQK

-923 TSGVPESRES
+923 TSGIPETQES
-933 NDPSSPSQADS
+933 SDPSSPPQADS
-944 PPAKSPPCQ
+944 PPAKFPPCE

-969 LSDNCLKELSQSRG
+969 LSDNCLKELSQSRAP
-983 QFSSLERPVQNGT
+983 FSSLERPVQNGST
-996 TVKEPRNN
+996 IKEPRNN
-1004 GELRRFPQTLN
+1004 GAHQSFRQTLN
-1015 QGKPHSATTEINRAK
+1015 QGKPPSASAGTNRVE
-1030 SVSDVQQDSSRSR
+1030 SLSDVQQDSSRSKR
-1043 PEIIS
+1043 DVVS
-1048 QRDLKASSGFVNGD
+1048 QRDSKASPGFVNGD

-1068 PDSPRLTKANPILY
+1068 LDSPRLTKANPILY

-1090 HLVRDTVELEAA
+1090 HLVRDRVELEA
-1102 KSGPCRVQTKQK
+1102 KSGPCRVQTKEK
-1114 DKSET
+1114 DESEAF
-1119 SDLTVHSQQS
+1119 DLKVHLQQN
-1129 PHHHNGTHS
+1129 PHHNGTHS
-1138 CDSPRINGLLK
+1138 SDSPRINGSLK

>member
-1 MWIENLY
+1 
-8 CAAKSHWVSWW
+8 
-19 KLSEYFS
+19 
-26 SLLWWPAIEGTIILN
+26 

-87 NEEQRNNGTPELP
+87 NEEQRNKKTPELA
-100 LPKHSTRHEQDKTT
+100 LPKQSTQQEQEKTT

-138 SQVRQMSMSSP
+138 SQVRQTMPSP
-149 EINGRKQ
+149 ELNGTKQ
-156 EQCGGLNGSVQCK
+156 EHCGGVNDSLQCK

-194 IEQNLTPQKAPCSDS
+194 IVQNPKQQKASSSDS
-209 KPNKDDKIPEHGHG
+209 NPNKEERLPEHGHG
-223 SDGSG
+223 SDGSDF
-228 LCLAGNSTVQNKTGS
+228 CLARNITVQNNS
-243 QMYHHRQPR
+243 NNQLLIHQQPN
-252 QERLSKSPGVL
+252 QERASKSPVAL

-328 QLAGRTASDRL
+328 QLAGRSASERL
-339 AAIATQQT
+339 AAIATHQS
-347 QEKKQPTLSQT
+347 QEKKQPTISQS
-358 NQDGLSSIQ
+358 NHDGHSSLQ
-367 AKNGMPSQMP
+367 TKNGIPSQMP
-377 TSSIGI
+377 TSSSR
-383 QSLRTG
+383 QSQSIRTG
-389 QSKSLSSVRR
+389 QSRSLGSMWRT
-399 AHPFRERRP
+399 HPFRERRP
-408 FERHSRPSQNCSS
+408 FERHGRPSQNCSS

-432 PQRLISQDHLKE
+432 PQKHISQDHLKE
-444 DINIFSS
+444 EVNTFSS
-451 RGSPMFSDSE
+451 RVSPMFSDSE

-489 KSKVNA
+489 KNKVTIT
-495 STPLSSSPSPAPDKV
+495 TPLSTSSSPPPDKV
-510 CPQSLKTRW
+510 TESMKTRW
-519 TSESPSSKFSTE
+519 TSESLTTKFLTE
-531 PKELHTCSEI
+531 PKELHTCAEI

-555 QKHIE
+555 QKHME
-560 KTNKVPDNPDL
+560 KKNKVPDNPDL
-571 QLKIVPTAS
+571 QSKIVPKVS

-598 REPNPNCRIN
+598 REPSPNCRVN
-608 TRSPKSLPTFSQGRD
+608 TRSPKLLPTFSQGRD

-631 SVYNSSHTQS
+631 NVYNSPHTQS

-653 SSSSVKEGAF
+653 SGPSVKEGAF

-681 SPPTQKPPL
+681 SSPTHKAPL

-697 EEFKTSKSSTLLEKL
+697 EEFRTSKSSTLLEKL
-712 AVPVQKNNTPHVKSV
+712 AVPVQKNNTPHAKSV
-727 NSLVAESTQHNS
+727 KSLVAESTQHNS
-739 EIEHLLERR
+739 EIENLLERR

-754 LGNKSQRERVG
+754 LGNKSQKEKVG
-765 NKRKGEYANQGH
+765 NKRKGETGKQEN
-777 HSKSHVTSNR
+777 HSKSHNVPNKS
-787 PSTDLHLAVKTEPED
+787 SVDLAVKTEPVE
-802 DEMCNDK
+802 DEMCNDE
-809 KVSNHWQNKLAE
+809 KVSNQWQNKLAE
-821 SQRQSPHALN
+821 SHSPHTTN

-837 EPLSPVAVSRDGLLC
+837 EPLSPVAVHRDGLVC
-852 HLLHQKP
+852 HLFHQKS
-859 RNLKPNFLEHSNQG
+859 KKIKAKFLEPSNQG
-873 CIKEEPMEHHQGPTI
+873 CIKEEPVEHHQGPTI

-898 EDHVNATQQRTC
+898 EDHVKTAQERMCKNF
-910 NRSGSQK
+910 SSQK

-923 TSGVPESRES
+923 TSGIRES
-933 NDPSSPSQADS
+933 QEANDPSIPPHADS
-944 PPAKSPPCQ
+944 PPAKFPPCE

-969 LSDNCLKELSQSRG
+969 LSDNCLKELSKSRG
-983 QFSSLERPVQNGT
+983 QFSRLERPVQNGT
-996 TVKEPRNN
+996 TNKEPRNN
-1004 GELRRFPQTLN
+1004 GELQNFHQTLN
-1015 QGKPHSATTEINRAK
+1015 QGKTPPATAGTNRVE
-1030 SVSDVQQDSSRSR
+1030 SLSDVQQDSSKSKRDLV
-1043 PEIIS
+1043 S
-1048 QRDLKASSGFVNGD
+1048 QRDSKASTGFVNGD
-1062 KTQDCH
+1062 KTQDCQL
-1068 PDSPRLTKANPILY
+1068 DSPRLTKANPILY

-1090 HLVRDTVELEAA
+1090 HFVRDKVELEA
-1102 KSGPCRVQTKQK
+1102 KSGPCRVQSKEK
-1114 DKSET
+1114 DESEPF
-1119 SDLTVHSQQS
+1119 DLKIHLQQN

-1138 CDSPRINGLLK
+1138 CDSPRINGSLK

>member
-1 MWIENLY
+1 
-8 CAAKSHWVSWW
+8 
-19 KLSEYFS
+19 
-26 SLLWWPAIEGTIILN
+26 

-87 NEEQRNNGTPELP
+87 NEEQRNKETPGLP
-100 LPKHSTRHEQDKTT
+100 LPKHSPQQEQDKTT

-138 SQVRQMSMSSP
+138 SQVRQMSMPSP
-149 EINGRKQ
+149 ELNGRKQ
-156 EQCGGLNGSVQCK
+156 EHCGGLNGSLQCK

-194 IEQNLTPQKAPCSDS
+194 IEQNLTPQKASS
-209 KPNKDDKIPEHGHG
+209 SSSNPNKEDKIPEHGSG
-223 SDGSG
+223 SEGSG
-228 LCLAGNSTVQNKTGS
+228 LCLSGNSTMQNNTSS
-243 QMYHHRQPR
+243 QMYHHRQPS
-252 QERLSKSPGVL
+252 QERLSKSPGAL
-263 QHSARSSSS
+263 QRSVRSSSS

-328 QLAGRTASDRL
+328 QLAGRSASERL

-347 QEKKQPTLSQT
+347 QEKKQPTISQT
-358 NQDGLSSIQ
+358 NHDGLASLQ
-367 AKNGMPSQMP
+367 TKNGLPSQMP
-377 TSSIGI
+377 TSSSRQS
-383 QSLRTG
+383 QSLCTG
-389 QSKSLSSVRR
+389 QSRSVGLVRR
-399 AHPFRERRP
+399 THPFRERRP
-408 FERHSRPSQNCSS
+408 FERHGRPSQNCSS

-444 DINIFSS
+444 DTNIFSS

-461 HSNSNS
+461 HSNSIS

-489 KSKVNA
+489 KNKVNN
-495 STPLSSSPSPAPDKV
+495 STPLSSSSSPALDKV
-510 CPQSLKTRW
+510 TESLKTRW
-519 TSESPSSKFSTE
+519 TSESPTAKFPTE

-555 QKHIE
+555 QKHTE
-560 KTNKVPDNPDL
+560 KTNKAPDNPDL
-571 QLKIVPTAS
+571 QSKILPKVS

-598 REPNPNCRIN
+598 RETSPNCRLN
-608 TRSPKSLPTFSQGRD
+608 TRSPKLLPTFSQGRD

-631 SVYNSSHTQS
+631 KVYNSPHTQS

-653 SSSSVKEGAF
+653 SGPSVKEAAF

-681 SPPTQKPPL
+681 SSPTPKAPL

-697 EEFKTSKSSTLLEKL
+697 EEFRTSKSSTLLEKL

-739 EIEHLLERR
+739 EIENLLERR

-754 LGNKSQRERVG
+754 LGNKSQKERVG
-765 NKRKGEYANQGH
+765 NKRKGESGKQEN
-777 HSKSHVTSNR
+777 SKSHNTLDR
-787 PSTDLHLAVKTEPED
+787 PLTDLAVKTEPVE
-802 DEMCNDK
+802 DEMCNDE
-809 KVSNHWQNKLAE
+809 KVSNQWQNKLAE
-821 SQRQSPHALN
+821 SRRQSPHTLN
-831 QGSIKQ
+831 QGIIKQ
-837 EPLSPVAVSRDGLLC
+837 EPLSPVAVPRDGLLC

-888 PKKRKFSVEP
+888 PKKRKFSVHP
-898 EDHVNATQQRTC
+898 EDHVKVTQQRMC
-910 NRSGSQK
+910 NSSGSQK

-923 TSGVPESRES
+923 TSGIPETQES
-933 NDPSSPSQADS
+933 SDPSSPPQADS
-944 PPAKSPPCQ
+944 PPAKFPPCE

-969 LSDNCLKELSQSRG
+969 LSDNCLKELSQSRAP
-983 QFSSLERPVQNGT
+983 FSSLERPVQNGST
-996 TVKEPRNN
+996 IKEPRNN
-1004 GELRRFPQTLN
+1004 GAHQSFRQTLN
-1015 QGKPHSATTEINRAK
+1015 QGKPPSASAGTNRVE
-1030 SVSDVQQDSSRSR
+1030 SLSDVQQDSSRSKR
-1043 PEIIS
+1043 DVVS
-1048 QRDLKASSGFVNGD
+1048 QRDSKASPGFVNGD

-1068 PDSPRLTKANPILY
+1068 LDSPRLTKANPILY

-1090 HLVRDTVELEAA
+1090 HLVRDRVELEA
-1102 KSGPCRVQTKQK
+1102 KSGPCRVQTKEK
-1114 DKSET
+1114 DESEAF
-1119 SDLTVHSQQS
+1119 DLKVHLQQN
-1129 PHHHNGTHS
+1129 PHHNGTHS
-1138 CDSPRINGLLK
+1138 SDSPRINGSLK